1 MVTIGRRRA
10 QKDKTE
16 RQASRRTVGWT
27 AKQTEGHKGEEQ
39 PRRLVVSSIFFNSFQ
54 TIHFIHS
61 FNSFIYS
68 VLRSFISHSINHSAR
83 QPGSQLIY
91 RSVKC
96 QPVSQSINQIVTK
109 SVTSQPHRQMN
120 QCVVRESFNQSVS
133 QSAIYQPVSPE
144 LSWLSWRLQDYS
156 CIQCG
161 QLPHANQICSIHHQF
176 ITIEQRYPR
185 TLYARATV
193 DSDRIILGEAC
204 SFSRSTTNVIRLFS
218 GFLRSFLHPPPPTSP
233 PPPPSL
239 LLPLSSCSSS
249 AAASQQLRR
258 PRIQMCPL
266 IAE

>member
-68 VLRSFISHSINHSAR
+68 MLWSFISHSINHSAR
-83 QPGSQLIY
+83 QPGSQPIY

-204 SFSRSTTNVIRLFS
+204 SFSPPRTSYAYFPAFCELF
-218 GFLRSFLHPPPPTSP
+218 FIHLLLHHLLL
-233 PPPPSL
+233 L
-239 LLPLSSCSSS
+239 LLPSSSIYPRVPHQRQPPSSCG
-249 AAASQQLRR
+249 ARASKCV
-258 PRIQMCPL
+258 P
-266 IAE
+266 